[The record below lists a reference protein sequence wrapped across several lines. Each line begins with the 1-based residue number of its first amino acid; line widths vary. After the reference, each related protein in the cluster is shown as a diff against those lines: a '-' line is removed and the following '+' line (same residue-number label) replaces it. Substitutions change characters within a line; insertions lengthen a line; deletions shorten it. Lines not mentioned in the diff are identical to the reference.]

1 MFPFAFK
8 KMTSI
13 DVRALGDIVNGVNES
28 KDATMGL
35 RILVP
40 ATILIYLNQYLSL
53 KNGDCFCWYLFV
65 AY

>member
-40 ATILIYLNQYLSL
+40 ATILIYPQIRN
-53 KNGDCFCWYLFV
+53 
-65 AY
+65 